1 MTVPVIH
8 AGTNFLCAG
17 RNMKRYTK
25 EEIEQLSKNP
35 IVRSVNEKRLVL
47 TFEFRVELFKEWE
60 KKPGMRVIQKMLT
73 DHGINVKSLG
83 SEYIKSLNKT
93 FKRHG
98 MPINGCN
105 ETSYNR
111 KNTDEEIET
120 LLKSGKFKKSRKG
133 IIFTEE
139 YKKELLEKYPEQSIE
154 ESIRQSGIDPHI
166 VGYQRIYQLKK
177 WIMEE
182 KGDQSET
189 KSAGERHVYTEK
201 EVEEIE
207 LHPYVT
213 SVSPKKLQFHNR
225 LFSEA
230 AIFLR
235 NGYTLEEILS
245 LYEIPIERLTRS
257 QQKNIWHRMEKA
269 EAGNS
274 EDEMMS
280 SDWTPER
287 REKFIRIQRNRVKAL
302 EHVTSRGF
310 EVIREK
316 FQFLNCVQ
324 KKYIC
329 EIFRDNMTV
338 LRIGSIRETLKLAG
352 ISKSVYY
359 KFLNDDTVEE
369 RLAARDAKE
378 KADMETIRK
387 VADYGGYP
395 KGSRAIYMQMPIL
408 ENKRMSR
415 RKIMRLMDKMGI
427 KCTVRKAN
435 MNRRDAAKR
444 LVSHVKPN
452 ILKRTFKLHRPGK
465 AILTDV
471 TYMKYC
477 HGKKLA
483 YASASIDAVTGR
495 LYEVKVSEYND
506 VDLVVNTILAL
517 PKPDKDAVEKTLLH
531 SDQGIQY
538 LSDEY
543 QELLAELGFIQSMSK
558 RGNCWDNAPQESF
571 FGHFKDE
578 FDYKSLTTIEEIVQ
592 ELERYKY
599 YYNEVRGQ
607 WNRGKMTPMQRE
619 AWINS
624 LSDADFEKWQE
635 QELKRYNEMKQKAR
649 EKAIER
655 NKTLGV

>member
-1 MTVPVIH
+1 
-8 AGTNFLCAG
+8 
-17 RNMKRYTK
+17 MKRYTK

-35 IVRSVNEKRLVL
+35 IVRSVDEKHL
-47 TFEFRVELFKEWE
+47 TLTYEVRVEIFKEWE
-60 KKPGMRVIQKMLT
+60 KNPGMTIIRKILT
-73 DHGINVKSLG
+73 EHGIDVKCLG
-83 SEYIKSLNKT
+83 KEYIRHIHER
-93 FKRHG
+93 FKRNG
-98 MPINGCN
+98 MPTNGRN
-105 ETSYNR
+105 ETDTRR
-111 KNTDEEIET
+111 KNTDEEVDI
-120 LLKSGKFKKSRKG
+120 LLQSGKFKKSGNG
-133 IIFTEE
+133 IIFTDE
-139 YKKELLEKYPEQSIE
+139 YKKEILEKYPEQSIE
-154 ESIRQSGIDPHI
+154 ESIRQSGIDPQI

-177 WIMEE
+177 CIEE
-182 KGDQSET
+182 QEDQSEAR
-189 KSAGERHVYTEK
+189 SARERHEYTEK
-201 EVEEIE
+201 EMEEIGQ
-207 LHPYVT
+207 HPYVT
-213 SVSPKKLQFHNR
+213 SASPKKLRFHHR

-230 AIFLR
+230 ANFR
-235 NGYTLEEILS
+235 QNGYTLEEIMGM
-245 LYEIPIERLTRS
+245 YEIHIEWLTYS
-257 QQKNIWHRMEKA
+257 KQNSIWYKIGNA

-274 EDEMMS
+274 EDEMLS

-287 REKFIRIQRNRVKAL
+287 REKYIRIQRNRIKAL
-302 EHVTSRGF
+302 EHITSRGF

-324 KKYIC
+324 KKRIC
-329 EIFRDNMTV
+329 EILRDNMTV
-338 LRIGSIRETLKLAG
+338 IRIGSIRETLNRAG

-359 KFLNDDTVEE
+359 KLLNDDSVEE
-369 RLAARDAKE
+369 RQAARDAKE

-415 RKIMRLMDKMGI
+415 KKIMRLMDKMGI
-427 KCTVRKAN
+427 KSTVRKAN
-435 MNRRDAAKR
+435 MNRRAAAKR
-444 LVSHVKPN
+444 LAVHVKPN

-465 AILTDV
+465 ALLTDV
-471 TYMKYC
+471 TYLKHC

-483 YASASIDAVTGR
+483 YASASIDASTGR
-495 LYEVKVSEYND
+495 LYEMNVSEYND
-506 VDLVVNTILAL
+506 VDLVVETILAL

-531 SDQGIQY
+531 SDQGSQY

-578 FDYKSLTTIEEIVQ
+578 VDYESLNTIEEIA
-592 ELERYKY
+592 EALERYKT

-607 WNRGKMTPMQRE
+607 WNRGKMTPMQQE